1 MAGSNTSK
9 YDVIVIGG
17 GHNGLVNAAYLARAG
32 KKVLVLERRHVLGG
46 AACTEEV
53 FPGFKFSVCSYV
65 VSLLRPEI
73 IRDLDLP
80 RHGLEILPLDGTFTP
95 MPSGDYLW
103 RVNDHGKTHR
113 EIARHSRV
121 DAEAYD
127 EFGKA
132 MQAMCRFVKPIL
144 SMVPPDPNTL
154 NPRELMKLLFIGRR
168 FQGMSSYDKYNQV
181 QLMTMSAI
189 DFLDQWFETD
199 VLKATMSASGIIGT
213 FLGVRSPGTAYVL
226 LHHYMGEI
234 DGAFRAW
241 GFARGGTGA
250 ISNAIGDAAREAGVE
265 IRTEA
270 AIAKIIV
277 KDGKAKGVVLANGDE
292 IYADTISSSVDPRL
306 TFNKFIEADHLPADF
321 LEEIN
326 RFKYRGSSGKVNM
339 ALDALPNFKCMPGP
353 GAHLRGAISISPS
366 VEYMERAYDDAKYG
380 NFSRRPYIDMVIPSL
395 TDPSVAPPG
404 KHVLSCFVQYA
415 PYKLRAGL
423 NWDDQK
429 EAFGD
434 TVINTIAEYAPNI
447 KDIILHRQVVTPL
460 DLEREWGLSEGNIFQ
475 GELSLEQLFFLR
487 PAPGYARFRTP
498 IRNLYMC
505 GSATHP
511 GGGIM
516 GAPGRLAALEIL
528 KDIGSGLTMPETKS
542 DRRDIVIIG
551 GGHNGLVTAFYLAKA
566 GFKPL
571 VLERRAQVGGAA
583 ITDEFHP
590 GFRCSTLA
598 HTAGPIRPRHRAR
611 HATGKTWAEADH
623 AGDLRHSAF
632 ARRARA
638 FALSGRQTSR
648 AGDQRVFTERCRRN
662 IRSFSNR

>member
-1 MAGSNTSK
+1 MPSVSNGSKNK

-17 GHNGLVNAAYLARAG
+17 GHNGLTNAAYLARAG

-46 AACTEEV
+46 AAVTEEI

-95 MPSGDYLW
+95 MPDGDYLW

-113 EIARHSRV
+113 EIARHSKV

-144 SMVPPDPNTL
+144 SMVPPDPATL
-154 NPRELMKLLFIGRR
+154 NPRELMKMLFLGRR
-168 FQGMSSYDKYNQV
+168 FQGLTSDDKYNQV

-234 DGAFRAW
+234 DGAFRSW

-250 ISNAIGDAAREAGVE
+250 ISNAIADAAREAGVE
-265 IRTEA
+265 IRTQA
-270 AIAKIIV
+270 PIAKILV
-277 KDGKAKGVVLANGDE
+277 KGNRAYGVVLQNGDE
-292 IYADTISSSVDPRL
+292 ILGDVISSSVDPRL
-306 TFNKFIEADHLPADF
+306 TFIKF
-321 LEEIN
+321 LEESQLPGEFLDEVK
-326 RFKYRGSSGKVNM
+326 RYKFRGSSGKVNI
-339 ALDALPNFKCMPGP
+339 ALDGLPDFKCLPGP

-404 KHVLSCFVQYA
+404 KHVMSCFVQYA
-415 PYKLRAGL
+415 PYKLRPGL
-423 NWDDQK
+423 NWDEQR
-429 EAFGD
+429 EAFGNN
-434 TVINTIAEYAPNI
+434 VIDTIADYAPNI
-447 KDIILHRQVVTPL
+447 KNLIINKQVLTPL
-460 DLEREWGLSEGNIFQ
+460 DLERDFGLSEGNIFQ

-487 PAPGYARFRTP
+487 PVPGYAAFRTP
-498 IRNLYMC
+498 IKNLYMC

-528 KDIGSGLTMPETKS
+528 KDVKSTPSRTKPAS
-542 DRRDIVIIG
+542 
-551 GGHNGLVTAFYLAKA
+551 A
-566 GFKPL
+566 GNPG
-571 VLERRAQVGGAA
+571 RA
-583 ITDEFHP
+583 
-590 GFRCSTLA
+590 S
-598 HTAGPIRPRHRAR
+598 
-611 HATGKTWAEADH
+611 
-623 AGDLRHSAF
+623 
-632 ARRARA
+632 
-638 FALSGRQTSR
+638 
-648 AGDQRVFTERCRRN
+648 
-662 IRSFSNR
+662 